1 MITKLVTN
9 ELESPTTLETA
20 TNLMHCSTF
29 RAVNVSSDPAT
40 IWIKSSKGISNS
52 LTLMGGE
59 SIVLKKASADTVY
72 SSSKVI
78 RISGVSI
85 Y

>member
-1 MITKLVTN
+1 MIFKIITN
-9 ELESPTTLETA
+9 EIESPTTEETA
-20 TNLMHCSTF
+20 TELRDSSAV
-29 RAVNVSSDPAT
+29 RAVNTSTKPAT
-40 IWIKSSKGISNS
+40 ISILDTKGQSRSI
-52 LTLMGGE
+52 TLMGGE
-59 SIVLKKASADTVY
+59 SIVVKKTVSDKVY

>member
-1 MITKLVTN
+1 MIFKLVTN
-9 ELESPTTLETA
+9 EIESPTTEETA
-20 TNLMHCSTF
+20 TELRDSSAV
-29 RAVNVSSDPAT
+29 RAVNT
-40 IWIKSSKGISNS
+40 SSKPAAISILDTTGQS
-52 LTLMGGE
+52 KSITLLGGE
-59 SIVLKKASADTVY
+59 SIVLKKTISDKVY

>member
-1 MITKLVTN
+1 MIFKLVTN
-9 ELESPTTLETA
+9 EVESPTTVEAA
-20 TNLMHCSTF
+20 TELKDSSAV
-29 RAVNVSSDPAT
+29 RAVNTSTKPASISILDT
-40 IWIKSSKGISNS
+40 TGQSKSI
-52 LTLMGGE
+52 TLMGGE
-59 SIVLKKASADTVY
+59 SIVLKKTISDKVY

>member
-1 MITKLVTN
+1 MIKLVTT
-9 ELESPTTLETA
+9 EIESPTTLETA
-20 TNLMHCSTF
+20 SELRASSAF
-29 RAVNVSSDPAT
+29 RAVNT
-40 IWIKSSKGISNS
+40 SSKPAVVSILDTTGQSKS
-52 LTLMGGE
+52 VTLSGGE
-59 SIVLKKASADTVY
+59 SIVLKKAVSDKVY

>member
-1 MITKLVTN
+1 MIFKLVTS
-9 ELESPTTLETA
+9 EVESPTTAEEA
-20 TNLMHCSTF
+20 TELRASSAF
-29 RAVNVSSDPAT
+29 RAVNT
-40 IWIKSSKGISNS
+40 SSKPAVVFILDTMGQSKSIT
-52 LTLMGGE
+52 LTGGE
-59 SIVLKKASADTVY
+59 SIVLKKTVTDKVY

>member
-1 MITKLVTN
+1 MIFKLVTN
-9 ELESPTTLETA
+9 EIESPTTEETA
-20 TNLMHCSTF
+20 TELRDSSAV
-29 RAVNVSSDPAT
+29 RAVNTSSKPAT
-40 IWIKSSKGISNS
+40 ISILDTTGQSKSI
-52 LTLMGGE
+52 TLMGGE
-59 SIVLKKASADTVY
+59 SIVVKKTISDKVY